1 MSLYGDSFLAS
12 FSNDEVHDFSLE
24 SAGMK
29 KKLYIRRLSH
39 KVGAMYRLKCQQM
52 SSRTDFDAVINAG
65 KPNPLFFEE
74 DIEAG
79 SFYLLRKSLCDPV
92 GEMIFKDDKPEAFEA
107 FIDVIPD
114 EVANDIVYE
123 ILTFNHI
130 IDFKKKAYLR
140 K

>member
-1 MSLYGDSFLAS
+1 MSLYASEFLAS
-12 FSNDEVHDFSLE
+12 FSNDEVKEITIE
-24 SAGMK
+24 SGSIK
-29 KKLYIRRLSH
+29 KKIFLRRLSH

-52 SSRTDFDAVINAG
+52 TSRTEFDAVINAG
-65 KPNPLFFEE
+65 KSNPLFFKE

-92 GEMIFKDDKPEAFEA
+92 GAMIFGDENSEAFEM
-107 FIDVIPD
+107 FIDTIAD

-130 IDFKKKAYLR
+130 IEFKKKA
-140 K
+140 